1 MYAAAP
7 IAFFF
12 SFVSFWG
19 RDVRAYAST
28 RYSPR
33 TGINKSAIIVSS
45 SIPLGDSLTQ
55 TGSLKVERLG
65 FDLYTALVS
74 MSSPERG
81 GQWEP
86 SQNKKT
92 SDNEV
97 VR

>member
-1 MYAAAP
+1 MP
-7 IAFFF
+7 LPRSRFF
-12 SFVSFWG
+12 SFVSFCEQ
-19 RDVRAYAST
+19 DVRAYAST

-55 TGSLKVERLG
+55 TGTLKVERLG

-81 GQWEP
+81 GRGNHLSARKRVTMRSSGKP
-86 SQNKKT
+86 
-92 SDNEV
+92 
-97 VR
+97 